1 MVLTLLLGFG
11 IELIG
16 YILAGV
22 MTGVIFASENDKSAF
37 LSGNGLIDLS
47 QAGQNP
53 IGLVGLGIGLFVLIG
68 IPLIMFI
75 LNAIGLAG
83 LSAGPVSRVGNKIK
97 MVVCVVLF
105 LAALIELIVLLV
117 NGMAAKMP
125 GGPALIVLWFIGF
138 ILIGAGGFLNSLFGQ
153 AR

>member
-22 MTGVIFASENDKSAF
+22 MTGLIFASENDKSAF

-75 LNAIGLAG
+75 LNAIGQAG
-83 LSAGPVSRVGNKIK
+83 LSAGPVSRVGNRIK

-117 NGMAAKMP
+117 NGMAASMP

-153 AR
+153 AG

>member
-22 MTGVIFASENDKSAF
+22 MTGLIFASENDKSAF

-75 LNAIGLAG
+75 LNAIGQAG
-83 LSAGPVSRVGNKIK
+83 LSAGPVSRVGNRIK

-105 LAALIELIVLLV
+105 FAALIELIVLLV
-117 NGMAAKMP
+117 NGMAASMP
-125 GGPALIVLWFIGF
+125 GGPALIVFWFIGF

-153 AR
+153 AG

>member
-22 MTGVIFASENDKSAF
+22 MTGVIFSSENDKSAF

-75 LNAIGLAG
+75 LNAIGQAG
-83 LSAGPVSRVGNKIK
+83 LSAGPVSRVGNRIK

-117 NGMAAKMP
+117 NGMAASMP
-125 GGPALIVLWFIGF
+125 GGPALIVFWFVGF
-138 ILIGAGGFLNSLFGQ
+138 ILIGVGGFLNTLFGQ
-153 AR
+153 AG